1 MSVTASH
8 KATTRQNI
16 LDAAI
21 AIFREKGF
29 QKTRV
34 SDIVSAAGL
43 AQGTF
48 YLYFKS
54 KEDIAREICRNFMDS
69 FSGIV
74 EADHNIFESKTID
87 ELNSRL
93 RQMVFSALKV
103 FKNNAEAAEIVLR
116 EGIGQGGLFKE
127 LYENLIIRFIELLGE
142 KIANGRSQNMLGIP
156 NPDTAAVFIVGLV
169 ERSFFFFMVMRK
181 DLNIDV
187 IADDMTSFILHGLAL
202 QSQQ

>member
-54 KEDIAREICRNFMDS
+54 KEDIAREICKSFMDS

-74 EADHNIFESKTID
+74 EADHNIFESRTHI
-87 ELNSRL
+87 ELHNRL
-93 RQMVFSALKV
+93 RKMIFSALKV

-142 KIANGRSQNMLGIP
+142 RIANGRSQNMLGIP

-181 DLNIDV
+181 DLNIDA
-187 IADDMTSFILHGLAL
+187 IADDMTSFILHGLDL
-202 QSQQ
+202 RPQQ